1 MKCLSHWLESIKTIF
16 LFVNF
21 NVVRTC
27 FTSVFFSSLPFNR
40 THRND
45 SELELLVSSFL
56 FWSKQNEKEDAKMRR
71 LHENQKHAD
80 GAKCR
85 EETLQWT
92 KPICHTLRA
101 RKVTENNRR
110 TMQSE
115 KTWVDESGALRKP
128 QNDFENQE
136 QGNVIRK
143 KVCDYLQ
150 TFAKLYRSSWVW
162 TFFFSV
168 FRCSL
173 ILISVFSWIAN
184 LRSCQR
190 ELHTVQYQTETI
202 SVFNFPL
209 VV

>member
-80 GAKCR
+80 GVKCR

-110 TMQSE
+110 TMMNAIGE
-115 KTWVDESGALRKP
+115 D
-128 QNDFENQE
+128 
-136 QGNVIRK
+136 VIRR
-143 KVCDYLQ
+143 V
-150 TFAKLYRSSWVW
+150 RSSSKATKWLWKPGTRQCNAEKSMRLFANICKIISFVLSLD
-162 TFFFSV
+162 FFLFGFSM
-168 FRCSL
+168 
-173 ILISVFSWIAN
+173 FSYFDFGVLVNCQFEKLSKGIAHCPIPN
-184 LRSCQR
+184 RKYFC
-190 ELHTVQYQTETI
+190 V
-202 SVFNFPL
+202 
-209 VV
+209 